1 MGKKSQGGVLD
12 VAGGMILAKLGLWLA
27 GKLGKGVRR
36 LAFRWRRV
44 LSPVFFG
51 FVIWLVSVITRA
63 LVPQWWAVALVLP
76 AFGTAVAYFGPKL
89 GDRWSA
95 FVMRLVP
102 TGLDSGVSGVMDR
115 PIERIYF
122 GSLVSLIGAYMA
134 VRIGFGPSEL
144 TGWVWK
150 IGLLVYG
157 GSWWYHRRVRTA
169 GRADR
174 YARKFAKFAD
184 RDRCPDTLRPFIG
197 CKVTAVKGKGRVA
210 MLTVRLAEGMTVD
223 VVSRLTKPL
232 ASAFSM
238 RPASVFIKEDPMN
251 ARSVIITFLPAD
263 PWKGKID
270 HPMPEPG
277 TISLKS
283 MAKRFAMGLYADG
296 RELLY
301 DLQHTLVVGQTGSGK
316 SIWLHSLVTWLTA
329 CSDTVIVA
337 IDMAGGATLGV
348 WRKALALPLADD
360 LASAIVILQAVFDV
374 ITVRERAL
382 GVASEN
388 DDEAADSFEPSAK
401 TPWLIL
407 IIDEFPDLLAEAKLT
422 KQVSAQGDGQ
432 AGGQATYEKLINS
445 MLSRIAKKARKCGV
459 RLIFASQNGTKPDLG
474 SKELQAQLR
483 AIVGLSLD
491 AQQSRNLWQTLERV
505 GYNSTHLR
513 EGQFL
518 LRDDHHTTPDAAKGF
533 FVSNAARRKHVMAA
547 SELHKTLE
555 PSAWQALCGL
565 DATLVMP
572 TEETQPDEPVLS
584 YLTVEG
590 PAKADVLV
598 DRIGEISRAT
608 IYRRLKGYAEQ
619 GLVVKRN
626 GIWRLRVD
634 SDVDEPAQADE
645 GADTPVSAG

>member
-1 MGKKSQGGVLD
+1 MGKKSQGGALD
-12 VAGGMILAKLGLWLA
+12 VAGGVILAKLGLWLA

-36 LAFRWRRV
+36 LAFRWRRA
-44 LSPVFFG
+44 LSPVFFAG
-51 FVIWLVSVITRA
+51 LVWLVSVIARA
-63 LVPQWWAVALVLP
+63 LVPEWWAVALVLP
-76 AFGTAVAYFGPKL
+76 VFGTAVAYFGPKL
-89 GDRWSA
+89 GERWSA

-102 TGLDSGVSGVMDR
+102 TGLDSGVAGVMDR

-134 VRIGFGPSEL
+134 VRIGAGPSDF

-174 YARKFAKFAD
+174 YARKFTKFAD
-184 RDRCPDTLRPFIG
+184 KDRCPDTLRPFIG
-197 CKVTAVKGKGRVA
+197 CKVIGAKGKGRVA
-210 MLTVRLAEGMTVD
+210 VLHVRLAEGMTVD

-232 ASAFSM
+232 ASAFGM
-238 RPASVFIKEDPMN
+238 RPASVFIKEDPTN
-251 ARSVIITFLPAD
+251 ARSVMITFLPAD
-263 PWKGKID
+263 PWKGKIP

-277 TISLKS
+277 TISLS
-283 MAKRFAMGLYADG
+283 GMVKRFAMGLYADG

-316 SIWLHSLVTWLTA
+316 SIWLHSLMTWLTA

-348 WRKALALPLADD
+348 WRKALALPLATD
-360 LASAIVILQAVFDV
+360 LASAMVILEGVFDV
-374 ITVRERAL
+374 IRDRERVL
-382 GVASEN
+382 GKASED

-407 IIDEFPDLLAEAKLT
+407 VIDEFPDLLAEAKRAR
-422 KQVSAQGDGQ
+422 VSEDGQ
-432 AGGQATYEKLINS
+432 NQGTYEKAVNTL
-445 MLSRIAKKARKCGV
+445 LSRIAKKARKCGV
-459 RLIFASQNGTKPDLG
+459 RLVFASQNGTKPDLG

-483 AIVGLSLD
+483 AVVGLSLD

-505 GYNSTHLR
+505 GWNSTNLR

-518 LRDDHHTTPDAAKGF
+518 LRDDHHTVPDPAKGF
-533 FVSNAARRKHVMAA
+533 FVPNQARRRHVLAA
-547 SELHKTLE
+547 HELHKTLE

-572 TEETQPDEPVLS
+572 VEEAATPEEAVLN

-590 PAKADVLV
+590 PAKADTIA
-598 DRIGEISRAT
+598 DRIGVSRAT
-608 IYRRLKGYAEQ
+608 VYRRLKAYGEQ
-619 GLVVKRN
+619 GVAYSRN
-626 GIWRLRVD
+626 GIWRLGA
-634 SDVDEPAQADE
+634 SSEAQADE
-645 GADTPVSAG
+645 SADAPVSAG

>member
-1 MGKKSQGGVLD
+1 MGKKSQGGALD
-12 VAGGMILAKLGLWLA
+12 VAGGVILAKLGLWLA

-36 LAFRWRRV
+36 LAFRWRRA

-51 FVIWLVSVITRA
+51 FVVWLVSVIARA

-76 AFGTAVAYFGPKL
+76 VFGIAVAWFGPKL

-122 GSLVSLIGAYMA
+122 GSLVSLIGVYMA
-134 VRIGFGPSEL
+134 VRIGAGPSDF
-144 TGWVWK
+144 TGWFWK
-150 IGLLVYG
+150 IGLLLYG

-174 YARKFAKFAD
+174 YARKFVKFAD

-238 RPASVFIKEDPMN
+238 RPASVFIKEDPTN
-251 ARSVIITFLPAD
+251 ARSVVITFLPSD

-283 MAKRFAMGLYADG
+283 VAKRFAMGLYADG

-316 SIWLHSLVTWLTA
+316 SIWLHSLMTWLTA
-329 CSDTVIVA
+329 CSDTIIVA

-348 WRKALALPLADD
+348 WRKCLALPLADD
-360 LASAIVILQAVFDV
+360 LASAIVILEAVFNV
-374 ITVRERAL
+374 IKDRERAL
-382 GVASEN
+382 GKASEE
-388 DDEAADSFEPSAK
+388 DDDAADSFEPSAK

-407 IIDEFPDLLAEAKLT
+407 VIDEFPDLLAEAKAT
-422 KQVSAQGDGQ
+422 SRGDNQG
-432 AGGQATYEKLINS
+432 TYEKVINNLL
-445 MLSRIAKKARKCGV
+445 MRIGKKARKCGV

-483 AIVGLSLD
+483 AVVGLALD
-491 AQQSRNLWQTLERV
+491 AQQSRNLWQSLERL
-505 GYNSTHLR
+505 GWNSTHLR

-518 LRDDHHTTPDAAKGF
+518 LRDDYHTVPDAAKGF
-533 FVSNAARRKHVMAA
+533 FVSNQARRRHVMAA
-547 SELHKTLE
+547 YELHKTLE

-572 TEETQPDEPVLS
+572 VETVEPVEPVLDH
-584 YLTVEG
+584 LREQG
-590 PAKADVLV
+590 PAKVDTLV

-608 IYRRLKGYAEQ
+608 VYRRLKAYAEQ
-619 GLVVKRN
+619 GLVVNRN
-626 GIWRLRVD
+626 GTWRLRKD
-634 SDVDEPAQADE
+634 SDVDESAQVDE
-645 GADTPVSAG
+645 GPDASADAA